1 MRKVIDI
8 KSLEFHYSRQKKLL
22 DGLNLKL
29 KSGSVHG
36 LIGKNGEGKT
46 TLLKLISGLL
56 FPQKGEINV
65 LGYNPQKRHP
75 KMLGQIYFLP
85 EELYQTNLSIE
96 HFERIYAPFY
106 PDFSSSCFYRFLNE
120 FNIDMRSTSLSE
132 LSHGQKKKV
141 MIAFGLAT
149 KAKLILMDEPT
160 NGLDIPSKRQFRRM
174 VSSAIDENTC
184 IVISTHQVFDLE
196 NMVDNIIIMDEHKI
210 IFNQQTAN
218 ILEKLSFKT
227 VDKRSPSDTVVYQEE
242 STNGVGQIIENKSGQ
257 SEGVLDI
264 ELLFN
269 ALITDKDKI
278 NAILNQD

>member
-1 MRKVIDI
+1 MKKTIDI
-8 KSLEFHYSRQKKLL
+8 KNLEFHYGKQKKLL
-22 DGLNLKL
+22 HGLSLKL
-29 KSGSVHG
+29 KSGSIHG

-56 FPQKGEINV
+56 YPMKGEINV
-65 LGYNPQKRHP
+65 LGYDPQKRHP

-85 EELYQTNLSIE
+85 EELHQTNLSIE
-96 HFERIYAPFY
+96 SFERVYAPFY
-106 PDFSSSCFYRFLNE
+106 PDFSSSSFYRFLNE
-120 FNIDMRSTSLSE
+120 FSIDMRSTDIDE

-149 KAKLILMDEPT
+149 KAKLIIMDEPT

-174 VSSAIDENTC
+174 VSSSIDDNSC

-210 IFNQQTAN
+210 IFNQPTEN
-218 ILEKLSFKT
+218 ILKKLSFKNAE
-227 VDKRSPSDTVVYQEE
+227 KRSPADAVIYQEE
-242 STNGVGQIIENKSGQ
+242 SSKGVGQIVENKEGET
-257 SEGVLDI
+257 EGVLDI

-269 ALITDKDKI
+269 ALLTDCEKI
-278 NAILNQD
+278 NSILN